1 MTSVAEDTRDLQ
13 ALIPHRGPWLLL
25 ERVLD
30 HGDGWAHCQVVPRPG
45 PLTDGEH
52 VPATLAVEYMAQTV
66 AVVCRLQGGAQ
77 AQAPGAA
84 APAPGYLVAAR
95 DVSLAVESFPVGE
108 PLTVE
113 ARYAFGSGLAAR
125 FEARVLSGPR
135 VLAEAQLT
143 VYQPDPEETH
153 RP

>member
-1 MTSVAEDTRDLQ
+1 MTAVTEHTRGLH

-45 PLTDGEH
+45 PLSQGDQI
-52 VPATLAVEYMAQTV
+52 PATLAVEYMAQTV
-66 AVVCRLQGGAQ
+66 AVVCGLR
-77 AQAPGAA
+77 GAA
-84 APAPGYLVAAR
+84 QGKASGAAPVPGYLVAAR
-95 DVSLAVESFPVGE
+95 EVSLHVEAFPVGQ

-113 ARYAFGSGLAAR
+113 ARHAFGRGSAAR

-143 VYQPDPEETH
+143 VYQPVPEETH
-153 RP
+153 KP

>member
-1 MTSVAEDTRDLQ
+1 MTAVTENTRDLH

-66 AVVCRLQGGAQ
+66 AVVFGLRGRAQGKAT
-77 AQAPGAA
+77 GAA
-84 APAPGYLVAAR
+84 PVPGYLVAAR
-95 DVSLAVESFPVGE
+95 EVSLHVEAFPAGQ

-113 ARYAFGSGLAAR
+113 ARHAFGSGRAAR
-125 FEARVLSGPR
+125 FEARVVSGPR

-143 VYQPDPEETH
+143 VYEPDSEETQ